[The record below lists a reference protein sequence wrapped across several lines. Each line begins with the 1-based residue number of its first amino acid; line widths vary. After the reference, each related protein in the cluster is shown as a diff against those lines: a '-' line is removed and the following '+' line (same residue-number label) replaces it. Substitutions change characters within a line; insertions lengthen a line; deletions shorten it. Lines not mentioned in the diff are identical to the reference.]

1 MVASVVRAV
10 KLRDRVALLTGTSPN
25 ICGGIALGMAEAGA
39 RIVCADVQADHAHRC
54 ADDIKKRGGEAI
66 GVVCDV
72 TDEAQV
78 QAAIA
83 RARDAFGGID
93 ILVNGAVVF
102 NQKGVLDMPLG
113 EWTRQIAIILT
124 GTFLCTKYV
133 AQSMIDQER
142 AAASSTSSPPPGTR
156 ASRGISGIAPA
167 RAVS

>member
-39 RIVCADVQADHAHRC
+39 RIVCADVQPDNAHRC
-54 ADDIKKRGGEAI
+54 ADAIKKRGGEAI

-78 QAAIA
+78 QVAIA
-83 RARDAFGGID
+83 RARDTFGGID

-113 EWTRQIAIILT
+113 EWTRQIA
-124 GTFLCTKYV
+124 
-133 AQSMIDQER
+133 
-142 AAASSTSSPPPGTR
+142 SS
-156 ASRGISGIAPA
+156 
-167 RAVS
+167 